1 MPTLYGSAQAG
12 LSEHTANTERKY
24 YLRSG
29 NMWLH
34 WSGTKLTGKRQ
45 EAWKGSIEQA
55 RSCRKAFDA
64 AAGCR
69 AVPTTSIIPTPLT
82 EEA

>member
-1 MPTLYGSAQAG
+1 MAVADPVRASY
-12 LSEHTANTERKY
+12 SEHTAKTERKY

-29 NMWLH
+29 GMWLH
-34 WSGTKLTGKRQ
+34 WSGTKLTDKRK

-55 RSCRKAFDA
+55 RSCRRSFRA

-69 AVPTTSIIPTPLT
+69 AVPVNSIIPTPLT

>member
-1 MPTLYGSAQAG
+1 MAITGPVRSSF
-12 LSEHTANTERKY
+12 SEHQSKTERKY

-29 NMWLH
+29 ARWLH
-34 WSGTKLTGKRQ
+34 WSGTKLTDKRR

-55 RSCRKAFDA
+55 RSCRRSFDA

-69 AVPTTSIIPTPLT
+69 AVPVNSIIPTVLA